1 MDADAHRCTRI
12 SRWGGGVTSLSDIDK
27 IDAWPRRIRDHN
39 LDTLMDFDHK
49 HRLRT
54 IRPCDSKVAATLL
67 ADFWAEVDGVL
78 KERGAIS

>member
-1 MDADAHRCTRI
+1 VDTQ
-12 SRWGGGVTSLSDIDK
+12 
-27 IDAWPRRIRDHN
+27 IRDHN

-54 IRPCDSKVAATLL
+54 IRPCDSEDAATLL

-78 KERGAIS
+78 KERGVIS